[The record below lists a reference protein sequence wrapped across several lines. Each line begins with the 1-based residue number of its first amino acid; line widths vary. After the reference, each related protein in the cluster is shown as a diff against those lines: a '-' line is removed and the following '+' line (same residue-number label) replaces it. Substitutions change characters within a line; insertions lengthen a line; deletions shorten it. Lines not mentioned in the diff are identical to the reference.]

1 MMIKP
6 VLRSRF
12 QGQETKIDN
21 LFGLFFILL
30 FLFQV
35 LCLFVKQIW
44 NICYEIYVFG
54 LNQLNLKCLTNIFI
68 YASI

>member
-1 MMIKP
+1 MIKP
-6 VLRSRF
+6 ELRLGYKEYESR
-12 QGQETKIDN
+12 IDN

-44 NICYEIYVFG
+44 NVCYEICVFG
-54 LNQLNLKCLTNIFI
+54 LNQLNLKCLTNICI
-68 YASI
+68 CASI

>member
-6 VLRSRF
+6 DLRSGF
-12 QGQETKIDN
+12 QGYETRIDN

-44 NICYEIYVFG
+44 NVCYEICVFG
-54 LNQLNLKCLTNIFI
+54 LNKLNLKCLTNICI
-68 YASI
+68 CASI

>member
-1 MMIKP
+1 MIKP
-6 VLRSRF
+6 ELRSGYKEYESR
-12 QGQETKIDN
+12 IDN

-44 NICYEIYVFG
+44 NVCYEICFFG
-54 LNQLNLKCLTNIFI
+54 LNHLNLKCLTNIYI
-68 YASI
+68 CSSI

>member
-6 VLRSRF
+6 DLRSGF
-12 QGQETKIDN
+12 QGLKTRIDN

-30 FLFQV
+30 LLFQV

-44 NICYEIYVFG
+44 NVCFEIWVFG
-54 LNQLNLKCLTNIFI
+54 LNQLNLKCFTNICI
-68 YASI
+68 CASI